1 MHEYTSSVQTWEL
14 SCPGSLAEVGTAR
27 RWTRH
32 ILRDAPCADD
42 AALIVAELGANALLH
57 TASGDTGGAFRVSLH
72 VCGDTVSISVTDL
85 GSAKTTPQ
93 VEHAGD
99 EATHGRGLAI
109 VTALANRVET
119 HGDQHSH
126 TVTAHLTYGKD
137 KT

>member
-1 MHEYTSSVQTWEL
+1 MHEYTSRVRTWEL
-14 SCPGSLAEVGTAR
+14 TCPGSPAEVGRAR

-57 TASGDTGGAFRVSLH
+57 TASGDIGGAFYVTVH
-72 VCGDTVSISVTDL
+72 ATNETVSISVTDH
-85 GSAKTTPQ
+85 GGTRATPQ

-99 EATHGRGLAI
+99 DATHGRGLAI
-109 VTALANRVET
+109 VTALASRVET

-137 KT
+137 ET